1 MTHGDE
7 NKTLQPLLLQNNFN
21 MSENGQCGFN
31 AESVMHGLFKETIL
45 GSERRLC
52 WLVMWIIN
60 THIWKIRAKV
70 ATEQFKGAVSCFFS
84 LFNRKNEF
92 YIYEF
97 TLISV

>member
-1 MTHGDE
+1 M
-7 NKTLQPLLLQNNFN
+7 LQNNFN

-31 AESVMHGLFKETIL
+31 AESVMHGLFKETML

-52 WLVMWIIN
+52 WLVMRIIN

-92 YIYEF
+92 MN
-97 TLISV
+97 LH

>member
-1 MTHGDE
+1 
-7 NKTLQPLLLQNNFN
+7 
-21 MSENGQCGFN
+21 
-31 AESVMHGLFKETIL
+31 MHGLFKEKIL

-52 WLVMWIIN
+52 WLVMRIIN

-92 YIYEF
+92 MNLHWLVCNYVFQQTDE
-97 TLISV
+97 LS